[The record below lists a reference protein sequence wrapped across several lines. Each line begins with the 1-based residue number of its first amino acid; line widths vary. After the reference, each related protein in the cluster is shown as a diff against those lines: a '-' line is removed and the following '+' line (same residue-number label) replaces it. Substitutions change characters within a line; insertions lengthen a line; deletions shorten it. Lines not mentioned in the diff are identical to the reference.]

1 MCRNNKKYVMDS
13 IMQNVSAAFSLYQS
27 TLRPAVVD
35 QLPKQIPWNLAY
47 SICHGFLQ
55 NMLLYNYFIIEW

>member
-1 MCRNNKKYVMDS
+1 
-13 IMQNVSAAFSLYQS
+13 MQNVSAAFSLYQS
-27 TLRPAVVD
+27 TLRPAVVN